1 MRIKFSINRAVL
13 LATIVI
19 SVLFLAVIVTM
30 LTKPDL
36 VSSITNGAI
45 GAGKNS
51 QPSSKYLVGGTADD
65 STVIVK
71 YQSSTSVSR
80 INKVQDQTKTKTKKD
95 IPKIDA
101 REIQVSAG
109 ESVESVVEKLE
120 EYPEVEYAEPN
131 YLADVLIT
139 PNDPFYSTQWG
150 LPKVSA
156 PAAWDLAQGGY
167 GPIAVVDTGVLSTH
181 PDLAGE
187 VKLGYDFVNGDNN
200 ATDDHGHGTHVSGII
215 AALTN
220 NSTGVASIG
229 YKGSII
235 PVKVLNS
242 SGSGS
247 YANVAS
253 GIIYAVDNGA
263 KVINL
268 SLGGTSS
275 SITLQNA
282 VNYANSKGA
291 YVVAAAGNSATT
303 APLYP
308 AACTGAIAISATD
321 SSDNLASF
329 SNYGSNIFSSAPG
342 VNINS
347 TYLSNSYR
355 YMSGTSMAT
364 PQFSGLLELA
374 IAYANS
380 QDVNVSKQNML
391 NLIKTSS
398 DKVGKYPYDQ
408 NGWNQYFGYGRI
420 NSAKLINSIIPAP
433 TPTPSPSPSPSIT
446 PSPSPVPTAT
456 PTPPK
461 SRKFNVVLNG
471 TISHINSD
479 KTVIKLRV
487 KNGSR
492 VLRLRKNTIVS
503 IGVTKSTKIRR
514 RGRMVSVKAL
524 RVGDK
529 INTKA
534 TYYANKLTASYIIA
548 SGRR

>member
-1 MRIKFSINRAVL
+1 VKNKISINKVVVSAVI
-13 LATIVI
+13 IV
-19 SVLFLAVIVTM
+19 SVLFLAFVLALII
-30 LTKPDL
+30 KPDF
-36 VSSITNGAI
+36 VSSITQGAI

-51 QPSSKYLVGGTADD
+51 QPGSRFPLEGSADD

-71 YQSSTSVSR
+71 YKSSTSISR
-80 INKVQDQTKTKTKKD
+80 INKVQDQTKTKTKKE
-95 IPKIDA
+95 ISKIDA
-101 REIQVSAG
+101 RELQVSTG
-109 ESVESVVEKLE
+109 ESIGAIVEKLE

-131 YLADVLIT
+131 HIASALMS
-139 PNDPFYSTQWG
+139 PNDPLYSTQWS
-150 LPKVSA
+150 LPKMSA

-187 VKLGYDFVNGDNN
+187 VISGYDFVNSDNDP
-200 ATDDHGHGTHVSGII
+200 TDDHGHGTHVSGII

-220 NSTGVASIG
+220 NSIGVSSIG
-229 YKGSII
+229 YKGTIM

-291 YVVAAAGNSATT
+291 YVVAAAGNSATD

-308 AACTGAIAISATD
+308 ASCEGAIAISATD

-329 SNYGSNIFSSAPG
+329 SNYGGSIFSSAPG

-374 IAYANS
+374 TAYANS
-380 QDVNVSKQNML
+380 ENVNIPKMKML
-391 NLIKTSS
+391 DLIKTSS
-398 DKVGKYPYDQ
+398 DKVGPYSYDT

-420 NSAKLINSIIPAP
+420 NSEKLINEITPAP
-433 TPTPSPSPSPSIT
+433 APTPSPSPSPSIT
-446 PSPSPVPTAT
+446 PPPSPVSSAT
-456 PTPPK
+456 PAPPK

-471 TISHINSD
+471 TISHISSD
-479 KTVIKLRV
+479 KTVIRLKV

-492 VLRLRKNTIVS
+492 ILRLTKNT
-503 IGVTKSTKIRR
+503 VTNIRITDSTKIRR
-514 RGRMVSVKAL
+514 RGKMVSVKAL

-529 INTKA
+529 VNTKA
-534 TYYANKLTASYIIA
+534 IYYANTLTAAYIIA
-548 SGRR
+548 SGKR